1 MCPSNLIVGRDFPL
15 SEVISI
21 LNGFFFE
28 LMKYHIIRGAFAND
42 NDSDSTPISD
52 TFPYIGVSAGSA
64 SYHSFFIFVISL
76 Q

>member
-1 MCPSNLIVGRDFPL
+1 
-15 SEVISI
+15 
-21 LNGFFFE
+21 
-28 LMKYHIIRGAFAND
+28 MKYHIIRGAFAND

-64 SYHSFFIFVISL
+64 SYHSFFIFVTSL